1 MEISYTRGVVTKQA
15 HVGIPDGL
23 FEEEYGRSG
32 FFGSY
37 AHIYRKKPPVNWLR
51 IEGPLKPRSFQLK
64 NLHKEETSS
73 DYLSNRKEILYNN
86 DVRLHFCKLEQS
98 MTYYFRNGDGDDL
111 YFVHEGAGELY
122 TDFGCLSYEAGDY
135 ILIPKG
141 IVYLF
146 TPNSKS
152 EMFLIESTTE
162 LKLPQKG
169 ILGHHALF
177 DPSVITLPEIKEVPE
192 ARESDGSFKLI
203 IKRNQEF
210 TSVYYPFCPIT
221 TAGWKGNCFVWKINV
236 RDIRPIHSERYHL
249 PPSAHTTFVGGNF
262 VVCSFLPRPL
272 EVGDPTALKVPFYH
286 SNIDYDEVLFYHS
299 GDFFSRSDIRPGM
312 LTLHPQ
318 GIHHGPHEKAIER
331 SKALQRTD
339 EIAIMIDTK
348 NSLKVSSHAQKVENP
363 DYSQSWRH

>member
-32 FFGSY
+32 FFGGY

-64 NLHKEETSS
+64 NLHKEELSR
-73 DYLSNRKEILYNN
+73 DYLSNRKEILYNQ
-86 DVRLHFCKLEQS
+86 DVRLHFCKLEES

-111 YFVHEGAGELY
+111 YFVHEGEGKLY
-122 TDFGCLSYEAGDY
+122 TDFGCLFYEAGDY

-146 TPNSKS
+146 TPSSKS
-152 EMFLIESTTE
+152 EMFLIESATE
-162 LKLPQKG
+162 VRLPQKG
-169 ILGHHALF
+169 MLGHHALF
-177 DPSVITLPEIKEVPE
+177 DPSMITVPEIEEVPE
-192 ARESDGSFKLI
+192 VREPDGSFKLI

-210 TSVYYPFCPIT
+210 TRVYYPFCPIT

-249 PPSAHTTFVGGNF
+249 PPSAHTTFLADNF
-262 VVCSFLPRPL
+262 VVCSFFRDPL
-272 EVGDPTALKVPFYH
+272 K
-286 SNIDYDEVLFYHS
+286 
-299 GDFFSRSDIRPGM
+299 
-312 LTLHPQ
+312 
-318 GIHHGPHEKAIER
+318 
-331 SKALQRTD
+331 
-339 EIAIMIDTK
+339 
-348 NSLKVSSHAQKVENP
+348 
-363 DYSQSWRH
+363 